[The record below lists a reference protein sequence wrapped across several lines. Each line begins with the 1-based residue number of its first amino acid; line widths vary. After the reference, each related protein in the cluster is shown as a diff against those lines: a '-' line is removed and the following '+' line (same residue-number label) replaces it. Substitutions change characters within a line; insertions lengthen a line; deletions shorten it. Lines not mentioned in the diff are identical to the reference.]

1 MPAGRT
7 LLLKI
12 RPSGI
17 VLSND
22 ANSKP
27 TATLEDSAH
36 RLNPAD

>member
-1 MPAGRT
+1 MSDGRT
-7 LLLKI
+7 VLLKI

-17 VLSND
+17 VVLND

-27 TATLEDSAH
+27 MATQEDTAH